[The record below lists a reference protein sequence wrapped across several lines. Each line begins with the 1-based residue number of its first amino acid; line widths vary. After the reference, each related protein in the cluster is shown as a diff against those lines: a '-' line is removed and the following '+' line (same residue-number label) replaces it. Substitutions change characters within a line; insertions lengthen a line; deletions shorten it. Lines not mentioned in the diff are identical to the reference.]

1 MSVERK
7 PEIEP
12 KPQKGRVD
20 AIVGPMFSGKSDELI
35 RRMRRAKYANK
46 KVQVFIPEI
55 DTRRGAHSVNTYDG
69 IAEPAEPVKNS
80 EDILKM
86 VQPDTHWVIIDE
98 AQFFDMNLVGV
109 VDNLALQG
117 KRVIIAGLETNF
129 RGEPF
134 GPMADINRLAEKSKK
149 MHARCVVCH
158 GKATRT
164 QRIVNGKPAHYDEPV
179 VVVGAEELYE
189 ARCRKHHE
197 VPRD

>member
-1 MSVERK
+1 MSPEQR

-12 KPQKGRVD
+12 KPRKGRVD

-46 KVQVFIPEI
+46 KMQVFIPALEN
-55 DTRRGAHSVNTYDG
+55 RRGRDSVNTYDG
-69 IAEPAEPVKNS
+69 IAKPADPVKKS

-86 VQPDTHWVIIDE
+86 VEPDTDWVVIDE
-98 AQFFDMNLVGV
+98 AQFFDMKLIEV
-109 VDNLALQG
+109 VNTLALQG
-117 KRVIIAGLETNF
+117 RRVIIAGLETDF

-134 GPMADINRLAEKSKK
+134 GPMAYINRLAEKSKK
-149 MHARCVVCH
+149 MHARCNVCH

-164 QRIVNGKPAHYDEPV
+164 QRILNGKPAHYDDPV
-179 VVVGAEELYE
+179 VVIGAEELYE